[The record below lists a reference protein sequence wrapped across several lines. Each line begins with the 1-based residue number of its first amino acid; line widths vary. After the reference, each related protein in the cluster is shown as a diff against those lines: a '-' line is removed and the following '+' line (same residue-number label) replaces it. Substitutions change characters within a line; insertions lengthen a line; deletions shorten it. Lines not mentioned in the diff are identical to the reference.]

1 MRLLVVTRHFA
12 ALRNYES
19 VIRGLVARGHDVEVA
34 ALQDDALGG
43 SRMVSRWQGELLG
56 LRVSWAPGQSE
67 NGTETVTQKVRLALD
82 WIRYLAPAYR
92 SAPRLV
98 ERAYE
103 RTPRVVLWLTKVPG
117 ARTAPVRRMLTTWL
131 RGLERALPRVPAV
144 EAFLKERCPD
154 VVMLTPL
161 IGLGSPEVDFLRS
174 AKALGL
180 RTLFGVWSWDNLSS
194 KALIRSV
201 PDIITV
207 WNPTQRTE
215 AVELHGV
222 PPERVVVT
230 GAQCF
235 DLWFD
240 RKPRGNR
247 AEFCNRVGLPPE
259 PPFLLYVC
267 SALFRG
273 SPVEAKFVSRWL
285 TALRESSHE
294 RLREVPVLVRPHPSR
309 LKAWDD
315 VKLEGLGP
323 VVLWGRNPIDV
334 DTKADYFDS
343 LSYCGAVVGLNTSA
357 FLEAAIAGRPV
368 FTLLLREFQENQ
380 EQTLHFPYLM
390 NVGGG
395 LLHATRTMD
404 EHLSELSEALA
415 SPGKYAERSVKFV
428 EAFLRPNG
436 RNEAATPRM
445 ISTIE
450 RLALAQA
457 RRAEIDKGDGFSRSV
472 LAALEIA
479 CKLRLT
485 RSLFWDPLKIN
496 EERARTRTIR
506 EHRRMKRRKNWQAQ
520 LDRAKQRSQ
529 DHYRKVISRRAKE
542 QSKIERRREKRRKMV
557 RKRRERLQ
565 ATIANLL
572 RRAIGGQGD

>member
-19 VIRGLVARGHDVEVA
+19 VIRGLVARGHDVEVT
-34 ALQDDALGG
+34 ALQEDALGG
-43 SRMVSRWQGELLG
+43 ARMVSLWEGELPG
-56 LRVSWAPGQSE
+56 LRVSWAPGRSE
-67 NGTETVTQKVRLALD
+67 NGAETVTEKVRLALD

-92 SAPRLV
+92 STPRLV
-98 ERAYE
+98 ERASE
-103 RTPRVVLWLTKVPG
+103 RTPLVMLWLTKVPG
-117 ARTAPVRRMLTTWL
+117 ARTAMVRRILTTWL
-131 RGLERALPRVPAV
+131 RGLERALPRAPAV

-161 IGLGSPEVDFLRS
+161 IGLGSPEVDFLKS
-174 AKALGL
+174 AKALGF

-207 WNPTQRTE
+207 WNQTQRTE
-215 AVELHGV
+215 AIELHGV
-222 PPERVVVT
+222 PPDRVVVT

-240 RKPRGNR
+240 RKPRSTSVD
-247 AEFCNRVGLPPE
+247 FCNRVGLPSQ

-273 SPVEAKFVSRWL
+273 SPVEAKFVRRWL
-285 TALRESSHE
+285 TALRESPHE

-309 LKAWDD
+309 LKAWAD
-315 VKLEGLGP
+315 VKLDGLGP
-323 VVLWGRNPIDV
+323 VVLWGSNPIDV

-343 LSYCGAVVGLNTSA
+343 LSHCKAVVGLNTSA
-357 FLEAAIAGRPV
+357 FLEAAVVGRPV
-368 FTLLLREFQENQ
+368 FTLLLKEFQENQ
-380 EQTLHFPYLM
+380 EQTLHFPYLL

-395 LLHATRTMD
+395 LLHATRTM
-404 EHLSELSEALA
+404 EGHLSELSEALA
-415 SPGKYAERSVKFV
+415 SPGQYAERSVKFV

-445 ISTIE
+445 ISTLE
-450 RLALAQA
+450 RLALTPA
-457 RRAEIDKGDGFSRSV
+457 RRAEIDKGGGFARSV
-472 LAALEIA
+472 LGALEVA
-479 CKLRLT
+479 CKFRLT

-496 EERARTRTIR
+496 EEHVRARTIR
-506 EHRRMKRRKNWQAQ
+506 EHRRMKRRQNWQAQ
-520 LDRAKQRSQ
+520 FDRVKQKSQ

-542 QSKIERRREKRRKMV
+542 QSKIERHREKRRRMV
-557 RKRRERLQ
+557 RKRWARLQ
-565 ATIANLL
+565 TIIANLL
-572 RRAIGGQGD
+572 RRAIGG